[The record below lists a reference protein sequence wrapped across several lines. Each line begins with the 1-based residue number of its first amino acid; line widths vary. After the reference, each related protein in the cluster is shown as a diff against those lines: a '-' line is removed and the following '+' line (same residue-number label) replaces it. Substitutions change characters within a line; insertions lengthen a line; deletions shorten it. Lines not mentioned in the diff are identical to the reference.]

1 MNDKLCV
8 FVENYDIR
16 VFFVFSYS
24 FHENLNHNSHVHWIY
39 IDISLLFEKFAH
51 CDHDMFIIS
60 IIAST
65 NKERSDEIDED
76 VLKVTF
82 EYE

>member
-1 MNDKLCV
+1 MSDKLCV
-8 FVENYDIR
+8 FVENYNIR
-16 VFFVFSYS
+16 VLFVFLYS
-24 FHENLNHNSHVHWIY
+24 FHENLNHNFHVYRIY
-39 IDISLLFEKFAH
+39 VNISFLFKKFAY

-65 NKERSDEIDED
+65 NKKRNNEIDEN